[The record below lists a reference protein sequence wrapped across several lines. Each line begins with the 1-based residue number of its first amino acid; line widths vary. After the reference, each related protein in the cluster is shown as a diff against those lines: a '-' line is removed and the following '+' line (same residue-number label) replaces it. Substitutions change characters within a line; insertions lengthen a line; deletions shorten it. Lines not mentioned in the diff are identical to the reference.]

1 MCVKIMRRVL
11 SLTLAGAVLAS
22 VAAVAPTTRAEAATY
37 FSDASGHWAE
47 SSIRKMNLKGV
58 LQGTAAGKF
67 EPNRAVSRLEL
78 AVMLVRAEGLDQE
91 ARSSTTAPVQM
102 VGYQSLPSWSRGYM
116 SYAIALGLL
125 DDEDLANFRPNDDAL
140 RYQVAVM
147 MVRALGQEAEAKRIT
162 TLPSYTDAYSIPLWA
177 RGYVTLAT
185 NKGLFKGDASGNF
198 RPLATVTRGEM
209 AALLDRLDK
218 LQANN
223 LDTTDME
230 GTVTDVILGTAPH
243 LELTLANG
251 TSTTLYLNQGAW
263 VARGGSP
270 TTFSAIRVGDRVT
283 AVRDPLG
290 GYGYLEAEGTSTRTV
305 TGILAD
311 DFNAATKRI
320 VVTVSGSTT
329 SYTVATTSPVIHRDD
344 VAASDDD
351 LMIGDRVTL
360 TIVDD
365 KVTEIDATSDTTSVT
380 GTLAAAFPVGARTIT
395 LTVGST
401 DKSYTLSTT
410 AVPVRKDGLSASN
423 DDLWVGDR
431 VTLTL
436 ANDRVTAISASSI
449 SRTVRGFVTSVVVSA
464 TAPAIGV
471 TVGTNP
477 EQVYQIPSNVTIY
490 ENSRAISISEVRLGA
505 YVEITASG
513 SRATRVTIANKEY
526 LQELAGVITAVNSTN
541 SQITIAITDQPV
553 APSGATQRVIKVP
566 SGATIIKHGDSTS
579 FSALKVG
586 DRVMVAGTISVGTY
600 TAQTI
605 VVTFTDAQ

>member
-1 MCVKIMRRVL
+1 MNVKIARRIL
-11 SLTLAGAVLAS
+11 SLTLAGVLLATAVPAH
-22 VAAVAPTTRAEAATY
+22 RAEAAAY

-91 ARSSTTAPVQM
+91 ARSTTTAPVQL
-102 VGYQSLPSWSRGYM
+102 VGYQSLPTWSRGYV
-116 SYAIALGLL
+116 SYAVALGLL
-125 DDEDLANFRPNDDAL
+125 DDEDLNNFRPNDDAL

-162 TLPSYTDAYSIPLWA
+162 TLPSYTDAYTIPQWA
-177 RGYVTLAT
+177 RGYVALAT
-185 NKGLFKGDASGNF
+185 TKGLFKGDASGNF

-218 LQANN
+218 LQDNN
-223 LDTTDME
+223 LDTTDLK
-230 GTVTDVILGTAPH
+230 GTVTQVVLGTAPH
-243 LELTLANG
+243 LELTLTDG
-251 TSTTLYLNQGAW
+251 SSTTLYLNQGAW
-263 VARGGSP
+263 VARAGSA
-270 TTFSAIRVGDRVT
+270 TVFSSIRVGDQVT

-290 GYGYLEAEGTSTRTV
+290 GYGYLEAEGSSTRTV
-305 TGILAD
+305 TGNLAAS
-311 DFNAATKRI
+311 FNASTKTI
-320 VVTVSGSTT
+320 VVTVSGTT
-329 SYTVATTSPVIHRDD
+329 SAYTAASTSVVIRRDG
-344 VAASDDD
+344 VAAADDD
-351 LMIGDRVTL
+351 LMIGDRVVLTL
-360 TIVDD
+360 VDD
-365 KVTEIDATSDTTSVT
+365 KVTEINATSDSTSVT
-380 GTLAAAFPVGARTIT
+380 GTLSAAFPVGAQTIT
-395 LTVGST
+395 LTVGGT
-401 DKSYTLSTT
+401 DKVYTLSTT

-436 ANDRVTAISASSI
+436 ANDRVTAISASSV

-477 EQVYQIPSNVTIY
+477 EQVYQVPTNVTIY
-490 ENSRAISISEVRLGA
+490 QNSQAISISDVRLGA

-526 LQELAGVITAVNSTN
+526 LQELAGVITGVNSTN

-566 SGATIIKHGDSTS
+566 AGATIIKHGDSTS
-579 FSALKVG
+579 FSALKMG
-586 DRVMVAGTISVGTY
+586 DRVMVAGTISAGTY

-605 VVTFTDAQ
+605 VVTFTDVQ

>member
-1 MCVKIMRRVL
+1 MIQRFL

-22 VAAVAPTTRAEAATY
+22 VAAVAPTTRVEAATY

-47 SSIRKMNLKGV
+47 SPIRKMSLKGV

-162 TLPSYTDAYSIPLWA
+162 TLPNYTDAYSIPLWA
-177 RGYVTLAT
+177 RGYVSLAT
-185 NKGLFKGDASGNF
+185 TKGLFKGDAAGKF
-198 RPLATVTRGEM
+198 RPLDTVTRGEM

-218 LQANN
+218 LQDNN

-270 TTFSAIRVGDRVT
+270 TTFSSIRVGDRVT

-290 GYGYLEAEGTSTRTV
+290 GYGYLEAEGTSNRTV

-329 SYTVATTSPVIHRDD
+329 SYAVATTSPVIHRDD
-344 VAASDDD
+344 VAANDDD
-351 LMIGDRVTL
+351 LMVGDRLTL
-360 TIVDD
+360 TLVDD
-365 KVTEIDATSDTTSVT
+365 KVTEIDATTDTTSVT
-380 GTLAAAFPVGARTIT
+380 GTLADAFPVGARTIT
-395 LTVGST
+395 LTVSGT
-401 DKSYTLSTT
+401 DRSYTLSSTSISIK
-410 AVPVRKDGLSASN
+410 KDGRSASA
-423 DDLWVGDR
+423 DDIWVGDR

-436 ANDRVTAISASSI
+436 ANDRVTAISASSV
-449 SRTVRGFVTSVVVSA
+449 SRTVRGFVTSVVVST

-477 EQVYQIPSNVTIY
+477 EQVYQIPSNVSIY
-490 ENSRAISISEVRLGA
+490 ENSRAITISDVRLGA

-513 SRATRVTIANKEY
+513 SSATRVTIANKEY
-526 LQELAGVITAVNSTN
+526 LQELAGVITAVNASRRE
-541 SQITIAITDQPV
+541 ITIAITDEPI
-553 APSGATQRVIKVP
+553 APSGATRKVIKVP
-566 SGATIIKHGDSTS
+566 TGAIVIKHGGEVS
-579 FSALKVG
+579 FSSLEVG
-586 DRVMVAGTISVGTY
+586 DRVMAAGSISSGTY

-605 VVTFTDAQ
+605 VVTFTDAP